1 MTSTIIDDTS
11 LDQGY
16 IWKFQRFQDLMQM
29 KIKEILLVSSIYD
42 LYLFEEDGR
51 LYELIRNEYQDLE
64 LSQSPDII
72 RVSSTK
78 EANAILHSKRQIDL
92 VITTLHIE
100 DSNPVRFAE
109 SVKKSFPDLP
119 VVMLSFDSR
128 ELHNLIVRKD
138 VSVFDKTFVWSG
150 DYKLIIGIIKYL
162 EDKYNVEHD
171 TAAVGVQSI
180 IVIEDN
186 IRSYS
191 SFLPAIYTELIRQSK
206 RVISEGINLSHKF
219 LRMRARPKILLCCNY
234 EEARKYLKKYEEF
247 VLGVIS
253 DVEFPRNGVP
263 DSKAGIRFAKEVK
276 KRYSDIPVL
285 LQSSD
290 SSNKELAHKIG
301 CSFLEKGSASMNQ
314 DLADFMTNNFG
325 FGDFVFKTPDG
336 REIDRAENLIDF
348 EEKLNEIPA
357 SSIKFHGERNHFS
370 NWLKARTEFW
380 LADKLRPQKVTEFES
395 IEKIRDHLLYALKSY
410 RKIIQKGVV
419 EDFNHET
426 FDPAYSFARV
436 GGGSLGGKARGL
448 SFLNFLINNYG
459 IGDRFEGITIDV
471 PPGVVIGTDVFDM
484 FMEYNDLNNFVY
496 ECTDDTEL
504 KKRFLKAKFFP
515 EEIRRALRDFLEI
528 INEPLSVRSS
538 SLLEDSQY
546 HPFAGVYD
554 TYMIPNNESNIIERL
569 ESLLNTIK
577 IVFASTYYNA
587 SKEYF
592 KMTSHRI
599 EEEKMAV
606 IVQKMVGAKYDNR
619 FYPDISGVAK
629 SYNFYP
635 IHPQTTKDGI
645 VSVAL
650 GLGKTIV
657 EGGNTVKFSPRYP
670 EHLIQFYSTE
680 SFLNNNQ
687 NTFFAL
693 DLDTKMEE
701 TKKNGIIQDEF
712 TKPYS
717 LKEAEADGTLDLLGS
732 TYSYENDN
740 IYDGISRPGIRMVT
754 FAPILKY
761 KMFPLPDIVDTLIQI
776 GSKGMGTAVE
786 IEFAVNMK
794 GKNKEFGV
802 LQMRP
807 LVVNEDAENINI
819 HTYPKNEIICKCDE
833 VLGSGINSEITD
845 IIYVDFEKFDRS
857 KTREIASEVN
867 QFNMKLNDDKLP
879 YLLIGYGRWG
889 TLDPWLGIPVIWS
902 EISGAKAVI
911 EADMKDLIVEPSQ
924 GSHFFQNLT
933 SFSISYFTV
942 KTGSKNSF
950 IDWKWLDS
958 QKVHDRT
965 EFVKH
970 IKLPNPVEIIINP
983 HKKLGVILKPKEG

>member
-1 MTSTIIDDTS
+1 MSPSCIDNTSIET
-11 LDQGY
+11 GY
-16 IWKFQRFQDLMQM
+16 IRKFQRFQDLMQI

-51 LYELIRNEYQDLE
+51 LYEQIRNEYQDLE

-72 RVSSTK
+72 RVSSVK
-78 EANAILHSKRQIDL
+78 EANAVLNGKRKIDL

-100 DSNPVRFAE
+100 DSNPVKFAE
-109 SVKKSFPDLP
+109 SVKKTHPDIP

-128 ELHNLIVRKD
+128 ELHNLILRRD
-138 VSVFDKTFVWSG
+138 ISVFDKTFIWSG

-171 TAAVGVQSI
+171 TATVGVQSI

-191 SFLPAIYTELIRQSK
+191 SFLPVIYAELIRQSK
-206 RVISEGINLSHKF
+206 RVNSEGINLSNKF
-219 LRMRARPKILLCCNY
+219 LRMRARPKILLCGNY
-234 EEARKYLKKYEEF
+234 EEAQRYLKKYQEF

-263 DSKAGIRFAKEVK
+263 DSKAGIRFAKEVR

-290 SSNKELAHKIG
+290 ESNREQAEKLGCSFIRKGSVLMNQELAH
-301 CSFLEKGSASMNQ
+301 
-314 DLADFMTNNFG
+314 FMTDNLG
-325 FGDFVFKTPDG
+325 FGDFVFRTPDG
-336 REIDRAENLIDF
+336 RTIAHAENLLDF
-348 EEKLNEIPA
+348 EEKLNEVPA
-357 SSIKFHGERNHFS
+357 SSIKYHGERNHFS

-380 LADKLRPQKVTEFES
+380 LADRLRPTKVSEFES
-395 IEKIRDHLLYALKSY
+395 IEKIRLHLLNALKTY
-410 RKIIQKGVV
+410 RKIIQKGIV
-419 EDFNHET
+419 EDFNPDT
-426 FDPAYSFARV
+426 FDTSYSFARV

-448 SFLNFLINNYG
+448 SFLNFLISSYG
-459 IGDRFEGITIDV
+459 LGDKFEGITIDV
-471 PPGVVIGTDVFDM
+471 PPGIVIGTDVFDD
-484 FMEYNDLNNFVY
+484 FIKYNNLGKFVY
-496 ECTDDTEL
+496 ECEDDAL
-504 KKRFLKAKFFP
+504 LRKRFLDAKFFP
-515 EEIRRALRDFLEI
+515 EEIREALRSFLQLI
-528 INEPLSVRSS
+528 DVPLSVRSS
-538 SLLEDSQY
+538 SLMEDSQY

-554 TYMIPNNESNIIERL
+554 TYMIPNNESNIVERL
-569 ESLLNTIK
+569 ENLLSTVRL
-577 IVFASTYYNA
+577 VFASTYYNA

-592 KMTSHRI
+592 KMTSHSI

-606 IVQKMVGAKYDNR
+606 IIQKMVGEKHSSR

-657 EGGNTVKFSPRYP
+657 EGGNTVKFSPKYP
-670 EHLIQFYSTE
+670 EHLIQFYSTK

-687 NTFFAL
+687 TNFFAL
-693 DLDTKMEE
+693 DLNTKTED
-701 TKKNGIIQDEF
+701 NPLDCIIQDLF
-712 TKPYS
+712 TKSYT
-717 LKEAEADGTLDLLGS
+717 LKDSEDDGTLDMLGS
-732 TYSYENDN
+732 TYSRENDI

-754 FAPILKY
+754 FSPILKY
-761 KMFPLPDIVDTLIQI
+761 KTFPLPEIVETLLEL
-776 GSKGMGTAVE
+776 GSKGMGSAVE
-786 IEFAVNMK
+786 IEFAVNLQRP
-794 GKNKEFGV
+794 NKEFGV

-807 LVVNEDAENINI
+807 LVINEESEIINI
-819 HTYPKNEIICKCDE
+819 HTYSKSELICKSNE

-845 IIYVDFEKFDRS
+845 ILYVDFEKFDRS
-857 KTREIASEVN
+857 KTKEIASEVKQYN
-867 QFNMKLNDDKLP
+867 LNLTDKKLP

-902 EISGAKAVI
+902 DISGAKAII
-911 EADMKDLIVEPSQ
+911 EADMKDLVVEPSQ

-933 SFSISYFTV
+933 SFSVSYFTV
-942 KTGSKNSF
+942 RNDSRHAY
-950 IDWKWLDS
+950 IDWRWLDS
-958 QKVHDRT
+958 QNVNDGMR
-965 EFVKH
+965 FVKH
-970 IKLPNPVEIIINP
+970 IRLPKPLQIIVNP
-983 HKKLGVILKPKEG
+983 HKKLGVILKP